1 MAIGRIRRCGVA
13 GREAAARRGGERA
26 GREQVNKRGA
36 SEWGK
41 RKKCRTLILRSC
53 RSLVLSLSK
62 GILPLVP
69 RSSLLFPSRWAPI
82 FWLRPAARR
91 AGRSTWRCCACLRR
105 WHRRRRRR
113 RRLPR
118 PAFNLLR
125 SAAPCSRSF
134 SSSQSGASPP
144 MRPMTLTRGARR
156 T

>member
-1 MAIGRIRRCGVA
+1 MWGGVWW
-13 GREAAARRGGERA
+13 RGSIEKRLRDEGEREQ
-26 GREQVNKRGA
+26 GESRSTREGLASGEKEKKRQ
-36 SEWGK
+36 
-41 RKKCRTLILRSC
+41 TLILRSC

-82 FWLRPAARR
+82 FCLRPAARR
-91 AGRSTWRCCACLRR
+91 AGRSTWRCSACLRR

-118 PAFNLLR
+118 PDFNLLR

-144 MRPMTLTRGARR
+144 MRPMT
-156 T
+156 